1 MLITFGDIFN
11 LIIIIGH
18 MFNMLFA
25 YALFGTTQFK
35 RKKRWL
41 NFKVVLGAN
50 AVVVIMF
57 FCTIFNFFENHF
69 VSQILS
75 ALILFVL
82 IFLSIV
88 HFLGLVE
95 YGDSVGWYESYG
107 RELYFIITTH
117 YTLLAM
123 FMIAMPFFIFIS
135 ENGATSLC
143 TAIMFCLFGW

>member
-1 MLITFGDIFN
+1 MAQFQSSVRRECCCGYHVFLYDIHF
-11 LIIIIGH
+11 
-18 MFNMLFA
+18 F
-25 YALFGTTQFK
+25 
-35 RKKRWL
+35 RKSFCKS
-41 NFKVVLGAN
+41 NPICAN
-50 AVVVIMF
+50 
-57 FCTIFNFFENHF
+57 
-69 VSQILS
+69 
-75 ALILFVL
+75 FVL

-88 HFLGLVE
+88 HFLGFVE

-143 TAIMFCLFGW
+143 TAMMFCLFGW